1 MFQLNNK
8 EYRNLEEQVLQ
19 NKQDIA
25 RHYNI
30 DRVLADFGI
39 TVLGRVNTPADLPET
54 EGENWGY
61 GFLVGEEAP
70 YEVYVWTRANPDVGE
85 DAPYWLNIG
94 SISIVG
100 PQGPAGRSITSIS
113 INNNYQLVFN
123 FSDGSI
129 LTLAQSIRGPQ
140 GIPGANGK
148 TPSITATREANGVRI
163 KTFNGDGTLINSV
176 YIPDGK
182 VGPQGAQGPVG
193 QSATL
198 NIIGTFTSIDQAPP
212 ASTRELG
219 DAFLLSGGSLTT
231 LYVLTGDPG
240 IISTYSWQ
248 ETSFGGGTRVVANGQ
263 TQSVWYADSKLEK
276 LVGNT
281 HSVYTFID
289 PWTTQLTPIET
300 TITADSIPLRD
311 AAGTFQVS
319 APTNASHPATKQ
331 YVDEI
336 REDLNN
342 DVSDLESRVMLLE
355 HPGEGGGGSTGGSGG
370 WNTITSGT
378 GESLWLTLDT
388 TKNYEMCLV
397 SQHGMGDNLMCSQ
410 VFFLPSPSLQM
421 TSVSNLKIATTNQN
435 YLNDSY
441 WEVNFDP
448 PSMQYYVMF
457 AYNGTS
463 PSDIHNITAYYRE
476 I

>member
-54 EGENWGY
+54 EDENWGY
-61 GFLVGEEAP
+61 GYLVGEEAP

-85 DAPYWLNIG
+85 EVPYWLNIG

-100 PQGPAGRSITSIS
+100 PEGPAGRSITNIS
-113 INNNYQLVFN
+113 INSNYQLVFN

-148 TPSITATREANGVRI
+148 TPSITATREANGIRV
-163 KTFNGDGTLINSV
+163 KTFNGDGTLTNSV
-176 YIPDGK
+176 FIPDGK
-182 VGPQGAQGPVG
+182 TGATGPQGPRGEN
-193 QSATL
+193 ATL
-198 NIIGTFTSIDQAPP
+198 NIIGTFTSIEQAPP
-212 ASTRELG
+212 AETRELG
-219 DAFLLSGGSLTT
+219 DAFLLSAGGLTT
-231 LYVLTGDPG
+231 LYVLTGEPD

-248 ETSFGGGTRVVANGQ
+248 ETSFGGGTRVTVGGQ
-263 TQSVWYADSKLEK
+263 TKSVWNADTKLDK

-289 PWTTQLTPIET
+289 PWTTNLTPIDT
-300 TITADSIPLRD
+300 TLTADSIPLRD
-311 AAGTFQVS
+311 STGTFSVATPSQ
-319 APTNASHPATKQ
+319 TNHPATKQ
-331 YVDEI
+331 YVDEAK
-336 REDLNN
+336 EDLQTEIG
-342 DVSDLESRVMLLE
+342 DLESRVMLLE
-355 HPGEGGGGSTGGSGG
+355 NGGGGGGSSGGSGG
-370 WNTITSGT
+370 WNTMTCGT
-378 GESLWLTLDT
+378 NESLWLNLDP
-388 TKNYEMCLV
+388 TKNYEMCLM
-397 SQHGMGDNLMCSQ
+397 SEHGMGDNTMCSQ
-410 VFFLPSPSLQM
+410 VFLLPKTSIHNM
-421 TSVSNLKIATTNQN
+421 SVSNMKIYTTNVN
-435 YLNDSY
+435 YLDTCY
-441 WEVNFDP
+441 WEINFDP
-448 PSMQYYVMF
+448 PANQYYIMF